1 MQLKQKFFLI
11 FSVLVIAPVLLLSY
25 LVYAGYRDM
34 VNERVQDTA
43 DNIMEQAVLK
53 TNDTFEDLEHILEV
67 VQTDSPITRRSSR
80 SWANIPAARIL
91 IRIVTSMRP
100 TIF

>member
-1 MQLKQKFFLI
+1 MQLKHKFFLI
-11 FSVLVIAPVLLLSY
+11 FSVLVIVPVLLLSY

-53 TNDTFEDLEHILEV
+53 TNDTFENLEHILEV
-67 VQTDSPITRRSSR
+67 VQTDSP
-80 SWANIPAARIL
+80 NNQ
-91 IRIVTSMRP
+91 
-100 TIF
+100 TIFKELG